1 MDEFD
6 GTIDQIVEEWN
17 KAERAIKHAENVNGE
32 VVSPAISELRYAGRR
47 IVEAMQTRKS
57 NPEKAGRLL
66 QDALFDCH
74 RARHDAIDAATT
86 KMTGDLEAAVSFFTA
101 SVISKIFGN
110 FSELYQ
116 TLLATREKIATSR
129 EHRDQ
134 RDAIYDTIENTD
146 LNRMVELYDEFRTCE
161 PLISEEANRI
171 ADEATRS
178 KRESRIGLAI
188 GAAGFLIGIIGLL
201 AALN

>member
-1 MDEFD
+1 MNEFD
-6 GTIDQIVEEWN
+6 ATIDQIVEEWN

-47 IVEAMQTRKS
+47 IVEAMQLRKS
-57 NPEKAGRLL
+57 SPEKAERFL

-86 KMTGDLEAAVSFFTA
+86 KMTGDLEAAVNFFTA
-101 SVISKIFGN
+101 SVISNIFSN

-116 TLLATREKIATSR
+116 TLLATREKIAESR

-134 RDAIYDTIENTD
+134 RDAIYETIENTD
-146 LNRMVELYDEFRTCE
+146 LNRMIKLYDEFRTCE
-161 PLISEEANRI
+161 PLIAEEAKRI
-171 ADEATRS
+171 ADETRRS
-178 KRESRIGLAI
+178 KHKSRISLVV
-188 GAAGFLIGIIGLL
+188 GAAGLLIGIIGLL
-201 AALN
+201 RP